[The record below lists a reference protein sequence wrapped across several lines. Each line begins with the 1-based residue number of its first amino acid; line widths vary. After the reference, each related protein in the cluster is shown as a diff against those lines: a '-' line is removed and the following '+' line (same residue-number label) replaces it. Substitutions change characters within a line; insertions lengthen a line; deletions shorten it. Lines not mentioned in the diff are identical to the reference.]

1 MLWQART
8 VPPFSREASIHE
20 LANRAFDL
28 LVIGGGMTGT
38 GIAVDAAARGLSVA
52 LIERDDFASGTSSKS
67 SKMVHGGLRYLQQ
80 NEFGLVYE
88 NLHERQRLLRNAPH
102 LVSPLPFLIPLFGKD
117 GMVSKTV
124 ARAYKTALWLY
135 DITGGW
141 RIGKRHRNVDRAEVV
156 QHFPNLDV
164 SGLVAGF
171 VYYDAR
177 GDDARV
183 ALTLART
190 AADHGAIVANYVE
203 ATSFLHDAAGRVTGA
218 VVTPKAPGEAAAPF
232 EVSARVVVNAAGVW
246 ADEVS
251 WLEEGVTEQTIS
263 PAKGVHIS
271 VPADRLPCDIA
282 AVIPVPKDK
291 RSIFVVPWYES
302 PYTFLGTT
310 DTSYDGPIDDPR
322 CEEEDVDYLLD
333 AINALTSSK
342 LTRADVT
349 GVWAGLRPLIKPA
362 SGKKVSARTA
372 DLSRRHKVETSAE
385 GVVLV
390 TGGKWTTYRKMAEDA
405 VDEVGRQLPGT
416 AKCPTRSL
424 PLHGSPGK
432 KNVPV
437 PGVSAE
443 LATHLANRYGT
454 DAPAVAALITAD
466 ARLAEPVVATLPYI
480 GAEVVWAVRSEMAIT
495 LEDVLSRRTRA
506 HLQNARSTVEAAPRV
521 AEIMA
526 AELGWDATLRD
537 AQVDHMIGIISAE
550 AASAGL
556 PEFS

>member
-1 MLWQART
+1 
-8 VPPFSREASIHE
+8 
-20 LANRAFDL
+20 
-28 LVIGGGMTGT
+28 
-38 GIAVDAAARGLSVA
+38 
-52 LIERDDFASGTSSKS
+52 
-67 SKMVHGGLRYLQQ
+67 MVHGGLRYLQQ

-141 RIGKRHRNVDRAEVV
+141 RIGKRHRNIDRTEVV

-164 SGLVAGF
+164 SALVAGF

-183 ALTLART
+183 ALTLAKT
-190 AADHGAIVANYVE
+190 AADHGAVVANYAE

-218 VVTPKAPGEAAAPF
+218 VVTPKAPGEAEIPF

>member
-1 MLWQART
+1 
-8 VPPFSREASIHE
+8 
-20 LANRAFDL
+20 
-28 LVIGGGMTGT
+28 MTGT

-52 LIERDDFASGTSSKS
+52 LIERGDFASGTSSKS

-135 DITGGW
+135 DLTGGW
-141 RIGKRHRNVDRAEVV
+141 RIDKRHRNIDRREVV
-156 QHFPNLDV
+156 EHFPNLDV
-164 SGLVAGF
+164 SALVAGF

-183 ALTLART
+183 ALTLAKT
-190 AADHGAIVANYVE
+190 AADHGAVVANYAE
-203 ATSFLHDAAGRVTGA
+203 ATRFLHDASGRVTGA
-218 VVTPKAPGEAAAPF
+218 IVTPRAPGEAEVSF

-271 VPADRLPCDIA
+271 VPSERLPCDIA

-310 DTSYDGPIDDPR
+310 DTAYDGPIDDPR
-322 CEEEDVDYLLD
+322 CEAEDVDYLLD
-333 AINALTSSK
+333 AINALTSAQ
-342 LTRADVT
+342 LTRGDVT

-362 SGKKVSARTA
+362 AGKKVSARTA

-416 AKCPTRSL
+416 AKCPTKTL

-432 KNVPV
+432 KTVAV
-437 PGVSAE
+437 PGVSDT
-443 LATHLANRYGT
+443 LASHLANRYGT

-466 ARLAEPVVATLPYI
+466 ATLAQPIAASLPYI
-480 GAEVVWAVRSEMAIT
+480 GAEVVWAVRNEMAMS

-506 HLQNARSTVEAAPRV
+506 HIQNARSTVEATGRV
-521 AEIMA
+521 ADVMA

-537 AQVDHMIGIISAE
+537 AQVDHLIGMISAE
-550 AASAGL
+550 TASAGL
-556 PEFS
+556 PELG